1 MNIIKVNIDF
11 EQGICQ
17 NKGISV
23 VTGDYNSTKV
33 VFDFTEN
40 KEEESAATRK
50 VFEMKNPSGELVY
63 VDEIVNNEVVLVGY
77 KEEEGEEVSYSLF
90 GEAGD
95 YTFEVSLYGEDSKLT
110 SVCGYITAKEEQVI
124 VDGEVVE
131 TQITLFDNLMQE
143 LVQNVGYVENLN
155 VEAEKEEHTTTI
167 TITRKDG
174 TSYQVEVLD
183 GEKGEKGS
191 KGDPGAIQMQI
202 VSTLPETG
210 SEDIMY
216 LVPLEEPESQENR
229 YAEYVW
235 IDNKWELLGKIGIQV
250 DLTDYYTKEEV
261 NNLIPTKTS
270 DLTKDSDYTTKAY
283 VDNLVGDIET
293 ILTTLDVGSGV
304 NGN

>member
-40 KEEESAATRK
+40 GEEESAATRK

-63 VDEIVNNEVVLVGY
+63 VDEIVNNEVILVG
-77 KEEEGEEVSYSLF
+77 EEDNTMYSLF

-143 LVQNVGYVENLN
+143 LVQNIGYVENLN
-155 VEAEKEEHTTTI
+155 VEAEKVEHTTTI

-174 TSYQVEVLD
+174 TSYDVEVLD
-183 GEKGEKGS
+183 GET
-191 KGDPGAIQMQI
+191 P
-202 VSTLPETG
+202 
-210 SEDIMY
+210 
-216 LVPLEEPESQENR
+216 
-229 YAEYVW
+229 
-235 IDNKWELLGKIGIQV
+235 
-250 DLTDYYTKEEV
+250 DLNDYYTKEETYSKAEV
-261 NNLIPTKTS
+261 DNLIPTKTS
-270 DLTKDSDYTTKAY
+270 DLTNDSDYTTKTY
-283 VDNLVGDIET
+283 VDSLVGDIET

>member
-40 KEEESAATRK
+40 GEEESAATRK

-63 VDEIVNNEVVLVGY
+63 VDEIVNNEVILVGY
-77 KEEEGEEVSYSLF
+77 EEENGEEVTYSLF

-143 LVQNVGYVENLN
+143 LIENIGYVENLN
-155 VEAEKEEHTTTI
+155 VEAEKVEHTTTI

-174 TSYQVEVLD
+174 TSYDVEVLD
-183 GEKGEKGS
+183 GTSIENME
-191 KGDPGAIQMQI
+191 I
-202 VSTLPETG
+202 VDG
-210 SEDIMY
+210 H
-216 LVPLEEPESQENR
+216 LVVTYDR
-229 YAEYVW
+229 
-235 IDNKWELLGKIGIQV
+235 
-250 DLTDYYTKEEV
+250 
-261 NNLIPTKTS
+261 
-270 DLTKDSDYTTKAY
+270 
-283 VDNLVGDIET
+283 
-293 ILTTLDVGSGV
+293 
-304 NGN
+304 